1 MKSAFVLA
9 LSALALAG
17 CQQGA
22 GGGSFTSNV
31 VTTPTKAQKLNFA
44 SSLHPDCTAY
54 GPIEMRVLTQP
65 TNGSVRVSQTQ
76 DYPRYL
82 SGNQRYH
89 CNAKRVPGVLVLYT
103 PRSGF
108 IGQDTVVTE
117 TFYPT
122 GTSRRNTFN
131 ITVR

>member
-1 MKSAFVLA
+1 MKTSMVFVVAA
-9 LSALALAG
+9 LTLAG
-17 CQQGA
+17 CQQGGVGA
-22 GGGSFTSNV
+22 SFTSNI
-31 VTTPTKAQKLNFA
+31 VTTPTKPQKLNFA

-65 TNGSVRVSQTQ
+65 TNGSVRVNQTQ

-89 CNAKRVPGVLVLYT
+89 CNTKRVPGVLVVYT
-103 PRSGF
+103 PRNGF
-108 IGQDTVVTE
+108 VGQDTVVTE

-131 ITVR
+131 ILVR